1 MLDTKETLQ
10 PPDNMERPRS
20 PAQLWSYRVPS
31 PPRVIVPPPALTSM
45 GLPDLQ
51 IDQDSSFNF
60 ESSGFANAE
69 FLKTVTYGDFM
80 TVNNM
85 VEWKYEQRRMAQQ
98 ILPFLFLGPVSAAR
112 DAKFLRDSDI
122 TMVLAVRNTMSAQ
135 AKLLSSKAAAELEI
149 ETQYIDVAGNQELIA
164 AFPRAIELINAH
176 LSSMY
181 RLAQSN
187 KAQLHDS
194 GGSPSAPGKVL
205 VFCET
210 GNERSATVVAAYVM
224 AMYSMDIVPA
234 LQIVQ
239 AQRFA
244 VAFDDSLRNLLQT
257 YESILRAKRDVV
269 KAGNGYSGNGH
280 RANGVSQNLLIG
292 NHGADKAGGRKSSK
306 RTLDEADDEMDTDAD
321 ERFVMEERFDKREGY
336 APFQD

>member
-1 MLDTKETLQ
+1 M
-10 PPDNMERPRS
+10 
-20 PAQLWSYRVPS
+20 
-31 PPRVIVPPPALTSM
+31 PPPALTPM

-51 IDQDSSFNF
+51 IDQGSSFSF

-85 VEWKYEQRRMAQQ
+85 IDWKYEQRRMAQQ
-98 ILPFLFLGPVSAAR
+98 IVPFLFLGPVSAAR
-112 DAKFLRDSDI
+112 DSKFLQDQGI

-135 AKLLSSKAAAELEI
+135 AKLLGSKAAAELGI
-149 ETQYIDVAGNQELIA
+149 PCSFIDVAGNQELIA
-164 AFPRAIELINAH
+164 AFPKAIELINAH

-181 RLAQSN
+181 QLAQSR
-187 KAQLHDS
+187 KAQESESDE
-194 GGSPSAPGKVL
+194 SPSAPGKVL
-205 VFCET
+205 VFCES
-210 GNERSATVVAAYVM
+210 GNERSATVIAAYLM
-224 AMYSMDIVPA
+224 AMYSMDHIRA

-244 VAFDDSLRNLLQT
+244 VAFDDSIRNMLQT
-257 YESILRAKRDVV
+257 YDAILRAKRDVV
-269 KAGNGYSGNGH
+269 QAGNGHLKNGQVLNEGPSNRSGSGSRH
-280 RANGVSQNLLIG
+280 
-292 NHGADKAGGRKSSK
+292 ADSSRPSRKPSK

-321 ERFVMEERFDKREGY
+321 EGFPVEARFEKREGY